1 MQMWTW
7 LSRAPLELVH
17 LVTPH
22 PRALRVADLDS
33 IDAIV
38 CDCDGVLFHG
48 TKAIAGVPEAI
59 AELRRRGKQI
69 LFVTNAA
76 TQSRASLATK
86 LKNLGYAGVDASH
99 CVTSASAAASF
110 LHTNCSGVRSAY
122 VVGEKGLVDELA
134 LVGIEALGANDT
146 GGLKS
151 LQAEKFDQDVGH
163 EAVGAVVVGMLSEGL
178 CYARLAKAAA
188 FARDK
193 TRPFVATNPD
203 SNFPAGVGGLLPAG
217 GACVAFVACAADRPP
232 DIVVG
237 KPSKGLSDVVT
248 QLYGLRPG
256 RTLMVGDRC
265 NTDILFGNRAGF
277 RTLLVLSGCHTLA
290 DADAAEPD
298 ARPDFV
304 AGSLADVLRLQ

>member
-17 LVTPH
+17 LVAPR
-22 PRALRVADLDS
+22 PRALRFADLNS

-151 LQAEKFDQDVGH
+151 LQAEKFDQDVGRI
-163 EAVGAVVVGMLSEGL
+163 S
-178 CYARLAKAAA
+178 ARETPTLAIVHMRRPILTPRSVRSSQIISIVKSKSQMGPHA
-188 FARDK
+188 
-193 TRPFVATNPD
+193 TRTCMPHAH
-203 SNFPAGVGGLLPAG
+203 A
-217 GACVAFVACAADRPP
+217 
-232 DIVVG
+232 
-237 KPSKGLSDVVT
+237 
-248 QLYGLRPG
+248 
-256 RTLMVGDRC
+256 
-265 NTDILFGNRAGF
+265 
-277 RTLLVLSGCHTLA
+277 CHTHMHA
-290 DADAAEPD
+290 I
-298 ARPDFV
+298 R
-304 AGSLADVLRLQ
+304 R